1 MNTRLAIKPP
11 SKKTAPAI
19 VTKPPAVILAE
30 LEPELA
36 RAFSLAKAAR
46 AAAAA
51 GDHAKAAGLRAE
63 HDAIFAELDKRLPK
77 I

>member
-1 MNTRLAIKPP
+1 MNTRLA
-11 SKKTAPAI
+11 
-19 VTKPPAVILAE
+19 TKPPRQNPTLAMVRKPPAAILAE
-30 LEPELA
+30 LQPELN
-36 RAFSLAKAAR
+36 RALKLAWEAR

>member
-1 MNTRLAIKPP
+1 MVRKPP
-11 SKKTAPAI
+11 VAL
-19 VTKPPAVILAE
+19 LAE